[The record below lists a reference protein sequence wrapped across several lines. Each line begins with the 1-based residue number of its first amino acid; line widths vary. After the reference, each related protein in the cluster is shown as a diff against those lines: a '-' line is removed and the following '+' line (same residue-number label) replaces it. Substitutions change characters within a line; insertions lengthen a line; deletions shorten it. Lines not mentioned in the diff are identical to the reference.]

1 MQLIMI
7 DVGQVMLSV
16 EEIRSMAPSSPVDL
30 SIMFHSITNSI
41 VSRAALGTKRKNAQ
55 EFMKAT
61 RSLVGLVSGF
71 NIPDL
76 FPSWTTVLASLTGM
90 TRSLE
95 DIHKTVDTI
104 LQEIIDERK
113 AIRDD
118 KIKIGAK
125 EVDENLLDVLIG
137 LQEKGGFGF
146 DLTDSIIKAVILVLI
161 N

>member
-1 MQLIMI
+1 MI

-76 FPSWTTVLASLTGM
+76 FPSWTTVLARLTGM

>member
-76 FPSWTTVLASLTGM
+76 FPSWTTVLARLTGM